1 MKALVPLLLF
11 CLPFL
16 GQAQNSP
23 QQIYEELLES
33 EEELS
38 PIVDHYLSIASSAPN
53 YWSYADSVYQFLEA
67 EAPAKLT
74 IFYLEQMIDRAKA
87 GKEKYYW
94 QNSLAYYAIEQEN
107 WDLAKSLLS
116 TALAECPKT
125 NPYYPKFYYTWA
137 CYLYYSGDYKR
148 AKKALEKSLL
158 VVETAEE
165 KSKIYNLLG
174 AISYQREALSDAEHY
189 FLEGLAFLQADSLL
203 DEESESSFLNNLAQL
218 YKDMGALSK
227 ALSFHSQL
235 MAIDEAFYGKEH
247 YYYAMDLDFL
257 AGIQALDGQLKLAKE
272 NEEKALAIISASLGK
287 QHSLYFE
294 LKANYGAILSS
305 LGEIEAAVANY
316 EELLLE
322 EKKVVGSSLEYA
334 ISLNNTAVAY
344 FKMGKR
350 KKAMQYMQEALAL
363 RKGKME
369 KNQLRL
375 LQNQYSIARLHY
387 YNEDYEL
394 AKEGFWE
401 VIQANAKSKNWL
413 APEELLEADYWHPA
427 FFVQSLEALSQLYR
441 DHEQLENGLDS
452 AALYLDLAL
461 GYNRKI
467 RQELRHKADKQR
479 TLSLGQRLLNRQFQL
494 QLLRKQPAASLFQ
507 LAEEQKAVLFQEEQQ
522 LGAWGLQLPDSIL
535 DQRAVLEEEFM
546 VLKQQR
552 ARSLESSEK
561 QVLDAQIAQQELAIT
576 AFEKVVKQ
584 QFPDYFAQQLELRA
598 LDVEA
603 LQQQLAAEE
612 LLLVYFWSEE
622 GLYAFTLS
630 SEKLQF
636 YELDQEGLAE
646 GCLALQEEMQA
657 FASVLNDAEGSR
669 ERYLKLALS
678 VSEQLLWPILAEQQ
692 GHRLTLVLDG
702 PMSYL
707 PFEALLSKEVALS
720 TPYAEI
726 PYLIKD
732 WEVSYQSSANLY
744 LEQSRRPL
752 YPYDRVLAFAGSYAA
767 TGQEGYALRSP
778 LLQNR
783 RSVLG
788 PLPAAQKE
796 VAYLEALF
804 DGRFL
809 YKEEASEANFK
820 RHQQEGYGLLHLALH
835 GILEKR
841 QPFLSSLVFT
851 ETADSTEDN
860 FLEAW
865 ELGCLQLESNLLVL
879 SACETGTGEY
889 QSGEGLL
896 SLARAFQFA
905 GSSSIVASLWQVN
918 DQSTAYIMQRF
929 YSHLQEGANKPMALR
944 LAKLD
949 YLHGIVDFRLAHPA
963 YWAAF
968 IQLGDPRPIP
978 LAKKGRWADYWPYAL
993 GGLLALSIPMG
1004 LFRRRKEKAV

>member
-1 MKALVPLLLF
+1 MKPLLPFLLF

-16 GQAQNSP
+16 GKAQTAP
-23 QQIYEELLES
+23 QQLYERLLES
-33 EEELS
+33 EENLS
-38 PIVDHYLSIASSAPN
+38 TIVDSYLSIASSAPN
-53 YWSYADSVYQFLEA
+53 YWSYADSVHQFLAA

-74 IFYLEQMIDRAKA
+74 LFYLEQMIARAPA
-87 GKEKYYW
+87 GEEKYYW

-107 WDLAKSLLS
+107 WDMAKSLLS

-125 NPYYPKFYYTWA
+125 DPYYSKFYYTWA

-148 AKKALEKSLL
+148 AQKALEKSLL
-158 VVETAEE
+158 AVETAEE

-174 AISYQREALSDAEHY
+174 AISYQYDALSDAEHY
-189 FLEGLAFLQADSLL
+189 FLEGLALLQADSLL
-203 DEESESSFLNNLAQL
+203 DEESESTFLNNLAQL

-227 ALSFHSQL
+227 ALSFHTQL
-235 MAIDEAFYGKEH
+235 MAIDEAFYGKGH

-257 AGIQALDGQLKLAKE
+257 AGVQALDGQLKLAKE

-316 EELLLE
+316 EELLRE
-322 EKKVVGSSLEYA
+322 EKKVVGPSLEYA

-363 RKGKME
+363 RKGKMA
-369 KNQLRL
+369 KNQLGL

-387 YNEDYEL
+387 YKEDYEL
-394 AKEGFWE
+394 AQNGFWE
-401 VIQANAKSKNWL
+401 VIQANAKSENWL

-452 AALYLDLAL
+452 AAFYLDLAL

-467 RQELRHKADKQR
+467 RQELRHEGDKQR

-494 QLLRKQPAASLFQ
+494 QLLRKQPVASLFQ

-535 DQRAVLEEEFM
+535 DQRAALEEEFM
-546 VLKQQR
+546 ALKQQR
-552 ARSLESSEK
+552 SRSLESSEK
-561 QVLDAQIAQQELAIT
+561 QALDGQIARQELAIT
-576 AFEKVVKQ
+576 AFEKAVKQ
-584 QFPDYFAQQLELRA
+584 QFPGYFAQQLEVEA
-598 LDVEA
+598 LDIGA
-603 LQQQLAAEE
+603 LQQQLATEE
-612 LLLVYFWSEE
+612 LLLAYFWSEE
-622 GLYAFTLS
+622 GLYAFALS
-630 SEKLQF
+630 SEKLQL
-636 YELDQEGLAE
+636 YELEQEGLVE
-646 GCLALQEEMQA
+646 DCLALQKEMQA
-657 FASVLNDAEGSR
+657 FTSVLNDAEGSR
-669 ERYLKLALS
+669 ERYLKLALL

-692 GHRLTLVLDG
+692 GQRLTLVLDG

-707 PFEALLSKEVALS
+707 PFEALLSREVALS
-720 TPYAEI
+720 TPYDSI

-732 WEVSYQSSANLY
+732 WEISYQSSAKLY
-744 LEQSRRPL
+744 LDQSRRSL
-752 YPYDRVLAFAGSYAA
+752 YPYDKVLAFAGSYA
-767 TGQEGYALRSP
+767 EGEPASELRSP

-804 DGRFL
+804 DGQFL
-809 YKEEASEANFK
+809 YEQEASELNFK

-865 ELGCLQLESNLLVL
+865 ELGRLQLKSNLLVL
-879 SACETGTGEY
+879 SACETGLGEY

-929 YSHLQEGANKPMALR
+929 YSYLQEGANKSMALR

-949 YLHGIVDFRLAHPA
+949 YLNGIGEPSLGHPA

-1004 LFRRRKEKAV
+1004 IFRRWKEKAA